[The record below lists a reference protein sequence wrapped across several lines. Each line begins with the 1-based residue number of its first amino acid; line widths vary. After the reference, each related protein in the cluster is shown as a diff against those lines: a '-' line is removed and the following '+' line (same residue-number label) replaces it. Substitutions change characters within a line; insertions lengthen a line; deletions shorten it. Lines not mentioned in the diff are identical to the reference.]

1 MTRHAVILLAYDQ
14 VPEQHNLTVQALE
27 TVLKQD
33 IGPLD
38 LLLID
43 NGSPLETTRVHFQML
58 RDLYVDRMDE
68 THIHTMPLKQNMPP
82 VRVINRALNY
92 WYMKGHSKVLCVPND
107 VMIPPNFYR
116 LLNQWPRGLVTAS
129 EIRDVDEY
137 FRHIAW
143 WNSPVQAVSENT
155 PMSATLVRKWFYD
168 ALVARDGMYF
178 DEEMENYASD
188 CDLALRMATCGLRGV
203 QLNVP
208 YWHYG
213 SASWKLLPQDDGRKI
228 TDQADIDREYFFQK
242 WGFRVFDEQYVA
254 SALDINFRGEQI
266 PTYQRAAAASGD
278 SK

>member
-14 VPEQHNLTVQALE
+14 VPEQHNLTVQTLE

-58 RDLYVDRMDE
+58 RDLYIDRMDE

-82 VRVINRALNY
+82 VRVINRALSY
-92 WYMKGHSKVLCVPND
+92 WYIKGHSKVLCVPND

-129 EIRDVDEY
+129 EHRDPH
-137 FRHIAW
+137 HISLTGAFCEW
-143 WNSPVQAVSENT
+143 DVQAISENT
-155 PMSATLVRKWFYD
+155 PMAVTLVRKWFYD

-254 SALDINFRGEQI
+254 SALDINFRGERI
-266 PTYQRAAAASGD
+266 PTSQKAAAASGD